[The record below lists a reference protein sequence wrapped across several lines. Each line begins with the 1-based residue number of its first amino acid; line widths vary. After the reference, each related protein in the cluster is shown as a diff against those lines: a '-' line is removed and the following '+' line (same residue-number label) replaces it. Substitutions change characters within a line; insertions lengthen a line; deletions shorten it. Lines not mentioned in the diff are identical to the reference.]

1 MKRDDQHGPFIM
13 IEETA
18 LRHCVIQEVSDAK
31 AFASDRA
38 RSESKRLPGV
48 PDVVQAVSICPVP
61 VLPSFAPGNAGQNE
75 NKRGGA
81 ADKFP
86 DKVSDAALFCH
97 VGRRTV
103 MIEAVGPLHEPPR
116 AEVKFGRMEIAGGG
130 IDAQR
135 VDASG

>member
-1 MKRDDQHGPFIM
+1 M

-18 LRHCVIQEVSDAK
+18 LRHSVIPEVSDAK

-61 VLPSFAPGNAGQNE
+61 ILPSFAPGNAGQNE

-97 VGRRTV
+97 VGRGPV
-103 MIEAVGPLHEPPR
+103 MIEAIGPFHESPR